1 MEKELQTATKIPSDG
16 PQSILGSRVNN
27 REREFEDV
35 IRRARRLVDELDD
48 EDLDIHGLRGHP
60 IFGN

>member
-1 MEKELQTATKIPSDG
+1 MHAATKIPSDV
-16 PQSILGSRVNN
+16 PQGILGSRVNN
-27 REREFEDV
+27 REREVEEV

-48 EDLDIHGLRGHP
+48 EDLDIHGFRGHP